1 MPINTKP
8 LNNEVESGKDNKKD
22 NKKVSFEPINPKYSF
37 EEVVLNDYE
46 RERVLDS
53 LCYNEHHELVF
64 NNWN

>member
-8 LNNEVESGKDNKKD
+8 KISENLNKE
-22 NKKVSFEPINPKYSF
+22 NKKVSFEPMRPKYSF
-37 EEVVLNDYE
+37 EEVILNEYE
-46 RERVLDS
+46 KERVLDS